1 MPLRVQGAAP
11 LLLAIGLGG
20 CVLAP
25 AGTADEQAKVQA
37 ASAPFEKPIEAR
49 ELPVL
54 PSPTQWQDVLTRAF
68 LANGDLEA
76 AYFQWKAAVVA
87 IDRAAT
93 WPNSNV
99 SVSFS
104 YLLGPGGM
112 KAWNRTTIGGGFDPS
127 VPLVLP
133 IKTQAAGKVALDAA
147 REAAERF
154 RAAKFE
160 LQRQVL
166 TAYLDLALTEE
177 QIRIERDN
185 LSILK
190 LLIQSASARAQTGGP
205 LQDLLKTQI
214 DAQLSQNKLANLE
227 ADAASKRSALNAF
240 LARDANAPLALPATL
255 PEPRAVLADD
265 ARLISVAV
273 VQNPDLA
280 ALARQ
285 VEGRKD
291 ALEVA
296 RLAYIPDIIPSASIT
311 GSISQLL
318 GAMVMLPT
326 TRPAIRAA
334 VDEAAAMQRQAE
346 ATAQQAQHD
355 RSSSFVANL
364 YIMRNA
370 ERQTTFYQKSVMP
383 AAEQL
388 LRTSREEY
396 AAGNLPFA
404 DLIDSERTY
413 ISVREMLAEVRIERE
428 KRLAELEVLA
438 GVDIETLGE
447 MPSGTSP
454 GQ

>member
-1 MPLRVQGAAP
+1 
-11 LLLAIGLGG
+11 
-20 CVLAP
+20 
-25 AGTADEQAKVQA
+25 
-37 ASAPFEKPIEAR
+37 
-49 ELPVL
+49 
-54 PSPTQWQDVLTRAF
+54 
-68 LANGDLEA
+68 
-76 AYFQWKAAVVA
+76 
-87 IDRAAT
+87 
-93 WPNSNV
+93 
-99 SVSFS
+99 
-104 YLLGPGGM
+104 
-112 KAWNRTTIGGGFDPS
+112 
-127 VPLVLP
+127 
-133 IKTQAAGKVALDAA
+133 
-147 REAAERF
+147 
-154 RAAKFE
+154 
-160 LQRQVL
+160 
-166 TAYLDLALTEE
+166 
-177 QIRIERDN
+177 
-185 LSILK
+185 
-190 LLIQSASARAQTGGP
+190 
-205 LQDLLKTQI
+205 LLKTQI

-273 VQNPDLA
+273 AQNPDLA

-311 GSISQLL
+311 GSISQVL
-318 GAMVMLPT
+318 GVMVMLPT

-383 AAEQL
+383 AAQQL